1 VLVTP
6 AQPGPRESGSGF
18 VVQRDGDTCHVVTCH
33 HVVRDWPRN
42 EVQVN
47 GRPAEVVAHGEKL
60 GIDLAVLSVRE
71 IGDAQPLP
79 LKEFA
84 RPGTA
89 VYGYSFRHLHGDHY
103 VRARLEARVSALL
116 HLQGRTATRAV
127 EAWQIKAVKKHAIRP
142 GDSGAP
148 LMEARGHRVV
158 GIVSHAWG
166 QEGGGIAISPG
177 AVHLVWNG
185 LAERRDGAD
194 PADARLSFQAAGEG
208 PPEPPAPTDPDDPQ
222 RDRFGGEAERGGREL
237 VAILR
242 QVDKE
247 REHFYVD
254 LQVRSTDGTDVQG
267 PARFF
272 LHDTYARERIWV
284 RRPDPEGKAIT
295 LRDVYSYGV
304 YTVGCQVRD
313 SGGHWVGLE
322 YDLARLPK
330 LPKVFLER

>member
-148 LMEARGHRVV
+148 LMEAKGRRG
-158 GIVSHAWG
+158 
-166 QEGGGIAISPG
+166 
-177 AVHLVWNG
+177 
-185 LAERRDGAD
+185 
-194 PADARLSFQAAGEG
+194 
-208 PPEPPAPTDPDDPQ
+208 
-222 RDRFGGEAERGGREL
+222 
-237 VAILR
+237 
-242 QVDKE
+242 
-247 REHFYVD
+247 
-254 LQVRSTDGTDVQG
+254 G
-267 PARFF
+267 PARATCA
-272 LHDTYARERIWV
+272 DGSRRSAARPV
-284 RRPDPEGKAIT
+284 RRRGRAGRARARRDPPAGGQGEGAL
-295 LRDVYSYGV
+295 LRGPAGEIDRRHRRAGARALLPPRHLRPRADLGPQARSGGQGDHAAGRLQLRRLP
-304 YTVGCQVRD
+304 VGCQVRD